1 MDPHLTLVDKLK
13 RYPELKHSERPGRV
27 RVEAPEPNGF
37 ALELH
42 SGHDGWT
49 VYLGEAGFHETF
61 SSADEV
67 LNFIAWCYSGEARV
81 REFWRGSSPQKAIL
95 EAYQGDDWREI
106 SLTGYFVLQ
115 FWLEQQVRVFT
126 NPKILRD

>member
-1 MDPHLTLVDKLK
+1 MAPHHNLVDKLK
-13 RYPELKHSERPGRV
+13 RHPELRYSERPGQV

-42 SGHDGWT
+42 SSHDCWT

-67 LNFIAWCYSGEARV
+67 MNFIAWCYSGGARV

-95 EAYQGDDWREI
+95 EAYEDGDWQEI
-106 SLTGYFVLQ
+106 SLTGYFVFQ
-115 FWLEQQVRVFT
+115 FWMEQKEIVFT